1 MDKQVINAKIRAT
14 IVPQVSGSIRGTV
27 KDVVTGNIRG
37 EIGRAPLIPQVFID
51 HLVDYNNPHQT
62 TAEQVGAVPTD
73 LRPFRQ
79 AEPEGKAFRDATN
92 IYVEHQG
99 NSFRMTLQ
107 QVKEMGTKIVVAK
120 NVSDADFS
128 KLDIDD
134 YVYTEN

>member
-1 MDKQVINAKIRAT
+1 MDKQVISAKIRAT
-14 IVPQVSGSIRGTV
+14 IVPQVSGKIQGTV
-27 KDVVTGNIRG
+27 RDVVTGSIRG
-37 EIGRAPLIPQVFID
+37 EIGRTPSIPQAFID
-51 HLVDYNNPHQT
+51 HLVDYDNPHRT
-62 TAEQVGAVPTD
+62 TAEQVGAVPVD

-79 AEPEGKAFRDATN
+79 ATPEGRSFRDATN

-99 NSFRMTLQ
+99 DSFRMTLQ

-120 NVSDADFS
+120 NVSDVDFS